1 MSQIEGAETAVA
13 KSNVFGILWDNKNDK
28 YIFNF
33 KEVLEIEN
41 NFNITKRNVL
51 RSLSAFYDPL
61 GFTRLILMS
70 MKILFRKLCI
80 EKLEWDA
87 ELSDSKVTKW
97 QMLVEVLK
105 TEEVVRILL
114 RLWMKMKC
122 MKQSYTVSVMPEV

>member
-1 MSQIEGAETAVA
+1 M
-13 KSNVFGILWDNKNDK
+13 
-28 YIFNF
+28 
-33 KEVLEIEN
+33 LEIEN

-61 GFTRLILMS
+61 GFIRLILMS
-70 MKILFRKLCI
+70 MKISFRKLCI

>member
-1 MSQIEGAETAVA
+1 M
-13 KSNVFGILWDNKNDK
+13 
-28 YIFNF
+28 
-33 KEVLEIEN
+33 LEIEN

-61 GFTRLILMS
+61 GFIRLILMR